1 MMVALLV
8 CGTAMVRFV
17 LSSLVPLFPDEAYY
31 WLWSR
36 RIEAGYFDHPPGVA
50 WLIAIGTGV
59 FGDTVGGVRFGP
71 LVAALLTHV
80 GAVLAAWQLAGRG
93 ARGADA
99 AWRAAV
105 LLAVLPMAMLGLV
118 IATPDAAL
126 FVVVMLAVL
135 AVERALASPVR
146 SWRSLAW
153 WTAAGLG
160 LGLAFVSKYTA
171 VLLPAGLVLAFALH
185 PVLRQRFREAG
196 PWWGSAI
203 ALALFSPVVA
213 WNYLNEWISFRFQ
226 LGHGFGTTAPGS
238 VLGREL
244 ELVGGQ
250 LGLMS
255 PILFGLMM
263 IAAWRAFRDG
273 WRVRHEAS
281 ATDPAVRRFALSLL
295 AFVPLAFFAV
305 SAVRRS
311 VEPNWPA
318 LMYPAAI
325 LLLATETGAFAR
337 QRWWKAG
344 LWVAGV
350 ILAVACVQVWR
361 PLLPVAPR
369 RDPIARAFGWDSL
382 AAAVEVARRDP
393 FLDGTVD
400 RWVAAERYQEASLLT
415 FYLTDHPPVFSL
427 NLNGRTN
434 QFDLWETA
442 YEKIRPGDGLIAV
455 FDDNPAGDALAAKV
469 GTWFRE
475 TRGGAHVVL
484 RRERGEVAHRRIWLY
499 RIAQNVPPRANTL
512 PALSANR

>member
-1 MMVALLV
+1 MVAMLV
-8 CGTAMVRFV
+8 GGAALVRLV
-17 LSSLVPLFPDEAYY
+17 LSSMVPLFPDEAYY

-50 WLIAIGTGV
+50 WLIAAGTGIL
-59 FGDTVGGVRFGP
+59 GDTLGGVRFGP

-80 GAVLAAWQLAGRG
+80 AAVLAAWQLAGRG
-93 ARGADA
+93 ARGLEA
-99 AWRAAV
+99 AWRAA
-105 LLAVLPMAMLGLV
+105 LLIAVLPMAMLGLV

-146 SWRSLAW
+146 SQRSFAW
-153 WTAAGLG
+153 WTAAGSA

-171 VLLPAGLVLAFALH
+171 VLLPAGLVLAFAVH
-185 PVLRQRFREAG
+185 PALRQRFREIG
-196 PWWGSAI
+196 PWWGAAI

-213 WNYLNEWISFRFQ
+213 WNYLNDWISFRFQ

-244 ELVGGQ
+244 ELLGGQ

-263 IAAWRAFRDG
+263 VAAWRALRDG
-273 WRVRHEAS
+273 WRVRHQAS
-281 ATDPAVRRFALSLL
+281 PTDLGVRRFALSLL
-295 AFVPLAFFAV
+295 AFVPLAFFAI

-318 LMYPAAI
+318 LMYPSAI
-325 LLLATETGAFAR
+325 LLLATDTAVFAR
-337 QRWWKAG
+337 PRWWKAG
-344 LWVAGV
+344 LWVAGI
-350 ILAVACVQVWR
+350 ILAVGCVQVWR
-361 PLLPVAPR
+361 PALPVAPR
-369 RDPIARAFGWDSL
+369 RDPIARAFGWDSV
-382 AAAVEVARRDP
+382 AAAVDEARRDP

-400 RWVAAERYQEASLLT
+400 RWVAAERYQEASVLA
-415 FYLTDHPPVFSL
+415 FYLEDHPPVFSL

-469 GTWFRE
+469 GSWFRE

-484 RRERGEVAHRRIWLY
+484 RREGGEVAHRRIWLY
-499 RIAQNVPPRANTL
+499 RIAHDVPPRAKAL
-512 PALSANR
+512 PALSATR